1 MVNSDPDQNRNNDTE
16 RALGLQNLPF
26 LSLATLHEDWGSL
39 HAKNRGLE
47 TGNKNNSMWPK
58 YRGNPNFYWR
68 GGNPTLLENLYK
80 PWNKIFQKIDIFF
93 MVCTI
98 FHLSWGLHRISMFS
112 STWIC
117 FSLSWTGGPQIR
129 AAAVL

>member
-47 TGNKNNSMWPK
+47 TGEQKQQHVTK
-58 YRGNPNFYWR
+58 IYAGNPNF
-68 GGNPTLLENLYK
+68 LLTVVETPPYLKTCINHEIKSSKKLT
-80 PWNKIFQKIDIFF
+80 FF
-93 MVCTI
+93 
-98 FHLSWGLHRISMFS
+98 SWFARFF
-112 STWIC
+112 T
-117 FSLSWTGGPQIR
+117 
-129 AAAVL
+129 